1 MELFHSRPIAPT
13 RRVAL
18 GHLHLPVD
26 PAPGLGGLLLGAVVA
41 ASMPALDPESFDELD
56 RLAVRV
62 ERGLRVPQP
71 RLRHRLQ
78 TDRVGL
84 LRSRHA
90 LVCDGDGGEFR
101 FDLSNKGTPAQN
113 VLAAVYAAGRVPAG
127 PRRLVVASLRQ
138 AMRWSGMIDRDF
150 VAYLTG
156 VSRGHAWSVMA
167 HRDSVVWALEV
178 LGLAPNG
185 NGTENAHRLAK
196 PGPRVVQRRFRE
208 QIRKVHP
215 DHGGQSDVAALRISE
230 LNEARR
236 ILLATR

>member
-41 ASMPALDPESFDELD
+41 ANMPALDPEAFDELD
-56 RLAVRV
+56 RLAIQV
-62 ERGLRVPQP
+62 EHGHRIHQP
-71 RLRHRLQ
+71 RLRHRYQ

-84 LRSRHA
+84 LRSAHR
-90 LVCDGDGGEFR
+90 LIGDGDGDEFR
-101 FDLSNKGTPAQN
+101 FDLSKKGTPAQN

-127 PRRLVVASLRQ
+127 PRSLVVASLRQ
-138 AMRWSGMIDRDF
+138 AMRWSGVIDQDF
-150 VAYLTG
+150 IAYLTG
-156 VSRGHAWSVMA
+156 VSRGHAWSVTA

-178 LGLAPNG
+178 LGLEPSGNG
-185 NGTENAHRLAK
+185 NGHGHDRPGRRL
-196 PGPRVVQRRFRE
+196 VQRRFRE
-208 QIRKVHP
+208 LLRRAHP
-215 DHGGQSDVAALRISE
+215 DHGGETDLAALRISE

-236 ILLATR
+236 ILLAK